1 MNLTNEIS
9 LQTHMTNR
17 ILNKNYYEEE
27 PTPSGLNYAK
37 VGNLVVN
44 GEEFVLIPVAGVPGE
59 KKGQGLSLKPNP
71 TFYAY
76 RGKSETSNE
85 VAEGVSSTMMSVLFH
100 GTGIAEIIH
109 ALEGAN
115 KMVEDKGFGF
125 YVKAFPN
132 QNTEHILTER
142 EAINPRLNF
151 LTSRPMD
158 KPEAPKMELWELRR
172 AQRRKEVEETEV
184 AKKSKA
190 STSTRFK
197 M

>member
-17 ILNKNYYEEE
+17 LLSKNYYDED
-27 PTPSGLNYAK
+27 PNSNGLTYAK
-37 VGNLVVN
+37 PGNLVVN
-44 GEEFVLIPVAGVPGE
+44 GDEFVLIPVAGIPGE
-59 KKGQGLSLKPNP
+59 KRSLSMKPNP

-76 RGKSETSNE
+76 RAKGESSDE
-85 VAEGVSSTMMSVLFH
+85 VVEGISSTMMSMLFH

-125 YVKAFPN
+125 YVKSFPEN
-132 QNTEHILTER
+132 NREHILTER
-142 EAINPRLNF
+142 EAIDPKLNF
-151 LTSRPMD
+151 LAS
-158 KPEAPKMELWELRR
+158 KPIGKIEAPKMEFWEIRR
-172 AQRRKEVEETEV
+172 NQRRKELDDAET
-184 AKKSKA
+184 AKKSKV

>member
-17 ILNKNYYEEE
+17 LLSKNYYEEE
-27 PTPSGLNYAK
+27 PSVNGLSYAK
-37 VGNLVVN
+37 QGNLVVN

-59 KKGQGLSLKPNP
+59 KKSLSLKPNP

-85 VAEGVSSTMMSVLFH
+85 VAEGISSSIMSVLFH

-125 YVKAFPN
+125 YVKSFPHTN
-132 QNTEHILTER
+132 EEHILTER
-142 EAINPRLNF
+142 EAINPKINF
-151 LTSRPMD
+151 LAARPMD
-158 KPEAPKMELWELRR
+158 KPVAPKMEFWEIRR
-172 AQRRKEVEETEV
+172 NQRRKEVEEAET
-184 AKKSKA
+184 AKKSKV
-190 STSTRFK
+190 STTARFK